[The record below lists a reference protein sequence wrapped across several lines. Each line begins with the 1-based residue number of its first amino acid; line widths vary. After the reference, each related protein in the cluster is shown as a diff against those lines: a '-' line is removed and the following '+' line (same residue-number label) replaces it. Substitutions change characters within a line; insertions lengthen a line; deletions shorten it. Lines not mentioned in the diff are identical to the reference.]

1 MKLIHTADW
10 HLGAKLCDR
19 DRLPEQA
26 RFLEWFAGLLREE
39 RPDLLVVA
47 GDVFDT
53 HQPSPTA
60 QKLYYD
66 LLAAI
71 VRDRLCRCVA
81 ILGGN
86 HDSAQLLAVPERL
99 LSPLGIRIVARRA
112 ESPADEAIAVPSAD
126 GGPGLA
132 LAAVPFLS
140 KADLAN
146 SAPSEEGEGAAP
158 ERPDRAA
165 RLRAGFAAHYR
176 AVAAAARA
184 AAPGAPLVVAG
195 HGVLEGCLARDIRP
209 GRLRPVGGV
218 DAYPAET
225 LPPADYVAFGHLH
238 LPQSVGGNPC
248 VRYSGAPLPMSF
260 FETGTPK
267 SVVRA
272 EFGAPGEPPRIEE
285 LPVPAFRRLAALKGA
300 PEELRAAVEGLVAE
314 RAECWVSLAATE
326 GAADGDM
333 ASFWADLDRAASG
346 TGVELLVREEP
357 PPPEAAGG
365 TGRAALAA
373 ASTAE
378 GLRAA
383 SPLEVGL
390 MRLREAAASPAEFEI
405 YAAMLREAVESAEA
419 GAAPGEGA
427 EP

>member
-53 HQPSPTA
+53 HQPSPAA

-146 SAPSEEGEGAAP
+146 SAPPEEGEGAG
-158 ERPDRAA
+158 PDRTA

-184 AAPGAPLVVAG
+184 AAPGTPLVVAG

-260 FETGTPK
+260 FEAGTPK

-285 LPVPAFRRLAALKGA
+285 VPVPAFRRLAALKGT
-300 PEELRAAVEGLVAE
+300 PEELGAQIADLVAMRE
-314 RAECWVSLAATE
+314 ECWISATAME
-326 GAADGDM
+326 GWQKGDM
-333 ASFWADLDRAASG
+333 ASFWSIIDQITKNSA
-346 TGVELLVREEP
+346 VKILLREAP
-357 PPPEAAGG
+357 VIDGDPEIAGG
-365 TGRAALAA
+365 RATLAA
-373 ASTAE
+373 ASSE
-378 GLRAA
+378 DGLHAA
-383 SPLEVGL
+383 TPLEVGL
-390 MRLREAAASPAEFEI
+390 MRIREMASPADDIEI
-405 YAAMLREAVESAEA
+405 YSSMLREAIDAAEA
-419 GAAPGEGA
+419 GECGDES
-427 EP
+427 